1 MPGGDSD
8 IMIPMKQE
16 NESYCIGQVVE
27 GMITGIKPYGAFVR
41 LNDGASGLIH
51 ISEIS
56 HGYVKDVS
64 RFVSRGEKIIVK
76 IIDIDPLTGQPT
88 DCSEW
93 YSSASTLCMAAAHL
107 TGQLKL
113 SLKALRSHRYQSS
126 RPPGH
131 RLPDKIGFSSLE
143 KALPQWLKQA
153 QKEE

>member
-1 MPGGDSD
+1 
-8 IMIPMKQE
+8 MIPMKQE

-76 IIDIDPLTGQPT
+76 IIDIDPLTGQ
-88 DCSEW
+88 
-93 YSSASTLCMAAAHL
+93 
-107 TGQLKL
+107 LKL